1 VDNIPATNLFCTNCG
16 NPVSA
21 QAATCLSCGARPAG
35 HRKFCRHC
43 GVALN
48 PEHVIC
54 IKCGA
59 GIPGTSNSFGAASP
73 LSYADRVKM
82 LHNYFGT
89 LWVCSLLGYLV
100 AIADEF
106 MQVNGSPTI
115 LTLIAIPLWIVG
127 IVYWCMLLYQLWKL
141 IPAHIARTTPG
152 KAVGFQ
158 FIPIFCYYWC
168 FVAYWGLSKD
178 MNETLRQRKTQY
190 RVSEGLGLTCA
201 LVCVVCV
208 TTVLFPVVVVDLL
221 AGFVSLVVCILFAK
235 SVKDG
240 GIALLEQ
247 GEV

>member
-1 VDNIPATNLFCTNCG
+1 MDNIPASNLFCTNCG

-21 QAATCLSCGARPAG
+21 QAVACLSCGARPVG

-48 PEHVIC
+48 PEQVIC

-59 GIPGTSNSFGAASP
+59 GVPGASNSFGAASP
-73 LSYADRVKM
+73 LSNADRVKM
-82 LHNYFGT
+82 LNNDFVAFWT
-89 LWVCSLLGYLV
+89 FSLLGYL
-100 AIADEF
+100 AIANKF
-106 MQVNGSPTI
+106 MQINGIPTI
-115 LTLIAIPLWIVG
+115 LAPILLIVG
-127 IVYWCMLLYQLWKL
+127 LVSWCMLLYQLWKL

-158 FIPIFCYYWC
+158 FIPIFWYYWF

-190 RVSEGLGLTCA
+190 RVSEGLGLTYA
-201 LVCVVCV
+201 LVSVVSA
-208 TTVLFPVVVVDLL
+208 TIGFFPGVGLL
-221 AGFVSLVVCILFAK
+221 AGFVSLVFCIFFTK

-240 GIALLEQ
+240 GIVLLEQ
-247 GEV
+247 G